1 MIGNM
6 PETSFCFCLAHFSGM
21 IFIWTSRAAKIAKTL
36 QDNSRALF
44 IGYNILLRRK
54 MIHPL
59 FPERIPGSVI
69 PA

>member
-1 MIGNM
+1 MIY
-6 PETSFCFCLAHFSGM
+6 
-21 IFIWTSRAAKIAKTL
+21 IWTFPAAKIAKTL

-59 FPERIPGSVI
+59 FPERIAGSVI

>member
-1 MIGNM
+1 
-6 PETSFCFCLAHFSGM
+6 M
-21 IFIWTSRAAKIAKTL
+21 IFIWTSPAAKIAKTL
-36 QDNSRALF
+36 QDDSRALF